1 MGNGILMLLKP
12 ILMDSFH
19 ETVSCESRKTKA
31 NGISITSKLTS
42 KVVHGNSVLT
52 LTNRFVVPNFSFN
65 FDECWC
71 IFVHLFMGT
80 NTINGDKAGINSFEM
95 TMNRLI
101 CESEILILTRVC

>member
-1 MGNGILMLLKP
+1 MLGKP

-52 LTNRFVVPNFSFN
+52 
-65 FDECWC
+65 
-71 IFVHLFMGT
+71 
-80 NTINGDKAGINSFEM
+80 
-95 TMNRLI
+95 
-101 CESEILILTRVC
+101 